1 MRREMAAPHRFA
13 RWRHGS
19 EPGRLLLPHR
29 AVKWSQWRVTL
40 PHPPLYKNGEIPCPS
55 TLAKLAEAGGH
66 APHSAMRND
75 LFSKQS
81 RRACPVQLPDSGGS
95 PRCRPVL
102 WLAHPPA
109 SASPL
114 RHLGGLRDR
123 CIAAMLATQEAEVSG
138 HAPQPLDRDP
148 TGFQPAAARLSA
160 LTSKMVAPAGVAPA
174 PDGL

>member
-102 WLAHPPA
+102 C
-109 SASPL
+109 
-114 RHLGGLRDR
+114 GLRDR
-123 CIAAMLATQEAEVSG
+123 CIAAMLATRETEVSG